1 MLTTLPV
8 GRGRVAVI
16 GAGLAGLTA
25 ATTLARHG
33 AQVVLF
39 ECGSHVGGLASSQRD
54 AEGFTHDVGAHF
66 ITNRLA
72 AAIGVSAA
80 CRNVKRY
87 GESVFIGGKAISYP
101 LGLMCEP
108 RYVAAALRSKFE
120 ALHHSQPARNAA
132 EEVERR
138 YGRALARDIAL
149 PLIEAWS
156 GLPAERLSPHA
167 VATIPSAAHSAYL
180 SLATRVTGRAIACGY
195 SHAAPENTSV
205 WHVYPSGGLSVL
217 CERLA
222 EDFAGRIELDSPV
235 EEIVVSGGNARAVV
249 VRGVCHEVDAVVS
262 TLPLAV
268 LGRLVTGTDV
278 ALPLRR
284 FRYRPMT
291 FVTLRFRGTD
301 LLPDVVT
308 WTPEAHLPFFRLTE
322 APGAVPWLAPAGM
335 TSITADIGC
344 EVGDA
349 VWSASDDVLAARV
362 LHHLRD
368 IVPGAESRVLGAH
381 VARTPIAYPVFDLA
395 YERER
400 LSSARSLGI
409 GGLVSVGRNGEFAH
423 LLMEDVYW
431 RTLAA
436 MQPLLATFAVQAASR

>member
-1 MLTTLPV
+1 MLTTLAP
-8 GRGRVAVI
+8 GRPRVAVI

-33 AQVVLF
+33 TAVVLF
-39 ECGSHVGGLASSQRD
+39 ESGSRVGGLAASHLD
-54 AEGFTHDVGAHF
+54 GAGFTHDVGAHF

-101 LGLMCEP
+101 LGLMREP
-108 RYVAAALRSKFE
+108 RYVAAALRSKVA
-120 ALHHSQPARNAA
+120 ALRHPQPARNAA

-156 GLPAERLSPHA
+156 GLPAERLSPGA

-180 SLATRVTGRAIACGY
+180 SLAAHLTGRAIACGY
-195 SHAAPENTSV
+195 SHAAPENASV
-205 WHVYPSGGLSVL
+205 WHVYPSGGLSTL

-222 EDFAGRIELDSPV
+222 QDFSGRIELDSPV
-235 EEIVVSGGNARAVV
+235 EEIVVSDGIARAVV
-249 VRGVCHEVDAVVS
+249 VRGVRHDVDAVVS
-262 TLPLAV
+262 TLSLAV
-268 LGRLVTGTDV
+268 LGRLVTGTNA

-291 FVTLRFRGTD
+291 FVTLRLRGTD

-322 APGAVPWLAPAGM
+322 TPSAIPWLAPRGM

-344 EVGDA
+344 EIGDA
-349 VWSASDDVLAARV
+349 VWTASDETLGARV
-362 LHHLRD
+362 IAHLRD
-368 IVPGAESRVLGAH
+368 IVPGVANRMLGVH
-381 VARTPIAYPVFDLA
+381 VARTPVAYPVFDLA
-395 YERER
+395 YEADRI
-400 LSSARSLGI
+400 SCARSLGI

-436 MQPLLATFAVQAASR
+436 MQPLLAAFAVGAGSR